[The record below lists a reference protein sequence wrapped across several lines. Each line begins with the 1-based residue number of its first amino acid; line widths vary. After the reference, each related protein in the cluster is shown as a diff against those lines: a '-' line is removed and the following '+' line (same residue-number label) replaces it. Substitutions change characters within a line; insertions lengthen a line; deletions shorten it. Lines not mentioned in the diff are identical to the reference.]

1 MKHKKGFKALAA
13 AVLSISLL
21 IGLVPATAFADAEDY
36 RYVDKNGDDYALPE
50 DATVLES
57 VSNTGLTSGW
67 YVITEDTVVNS
78 RIEIHGDVTLVL
90 ATTGNDQTKFEKGIH
105 VPKTSSLT
113 IYKAKDYSGVMFISA
128 PGSYSAGIGG
138 DINEVNGDI
147 TFESAG
153 FINVNGGATA
163 AGIGTGTGAST
174 SAQPGKI
181 SIEAGVGSMSVSANQ
196 GGKAISRSVSGP
208 VGEISIYDAAIIAV
222 GAENNLSITHDVS
235 DCASNPQMTITKCTS
250 HSGTDN
256 YISISDTQHV
266 LMCDYCRSVVETED
280 HDGSPCSK
288 CGHTGEVITY
298 KVTFMDGDT
307 ELDVAV
313 VNAGEKISTSSIPE
327 VTPPEGMEL
336 VGWKIKGSDN
346 NFDVANTA
354 VTEDITLV
362 AVFDYACV
370 ATLTE
375 KTVVFE
381 GVLQIRY
388 TMNISQDLWEDEGAY
403 LSFTQAGKDEV
414 KVMITEGDVQNSGE
428 VYYYYP
434 VPIPEYQ
441 DVVTVRVYNSEGNT
455 VLFRHTSGDNYHE
468 ANEES
473 PKGAE
478 YSILSYIEAMS
489 GGSAITPLVY
499 ALRYY
504 GACAQKKFA
513 YGENV
518 EVEYTTPV
526 FNVTATQRSDNQIT
540 TTGDRSD
547 VNGLLKSS
555 IQVNFEAGND
565 LRVSF
570 TLEDGASVSDYAFTL
585 DNKPIEP
592 EQVGKNKYAIIVK
605 NIAATDLD
613 VKHDFGISDADG
625 HTYTVN
631 ANVLSYALIAIDANT
646 NEDTVYLCKALW
658 KYSIEAEKYFKIPKT

>member
-21 IGLVPATAFADAEDY
+21 IGLVPTTVFAGAEDY

-67 YVITEDTVVNS
+67 YVITDDTVVNG
-78 RIEIHGDVTLVL
+78 RLNINGDVTLVL
-90 ATTGNDQTKFEKGIH
+90 ATTGDIQDNFDEGIH
-105 VPKTSSLT
+105 VPETSSLT
-113 IYKAKDYSGVMFISA
+113 LYKALGYYGAMFINS
-128 PGSYSAGIGG
+128 PGPNNAGIGG
-138 DINEVNGDI
+138 NVNELNGVI
-147 TFESAG
+147 RIESMG
-153 FINVNGGATA
+153 FIRVNGGAA
-163 AGIGTGTGAST
+163 GAGIGTGAGPNPYGH
-174 SAQPGKI
+174 PGII
-181 SIEAGVGSMSVSANQ
+181 SIEAGVVGMNISSNQ
-196 GGKAISRSVSGP
+196 GGKAIGP
-208 VGEISIYDAAIIAV
+208 GAAGPIGEISIYDAAKIKA
-222 GAENNLSITHDVS
+222 GDEYLHDVS
-235 DCASNPQMTITKCTS
+235 QCAAYTSLNITKCTS

-414 KVMITEGDVQNSGE
+414 KVLITEGDVQNSGE

-570 TLEDGASVSDYAFTL
+570 TLEDGASVSDYTFTL
-585 DNKPIEP
+585 DKKPIEP

-658 KYSIEAEKYFKIPKT
+658 KYSIEAEKYFK